1 MEEHRPSDWRPIS
14 EWESMRDPATTN
26 FGAFLAGM
34 RAECPVAWAAA
45 EDVGTRGGWFV
56 FGHDLVVKVARGFK
70 TFSNVTDSFG
80 KMKSKPLASDPPE
93 HSAYRRMLNP
103 WFTGDRLAVRE
114 PEIRADLV
122 SMLDPLV
129 QSGGGDFVATIA
141 KPLPMRAF
149 CRICGI
155 PAEDHDY
162 LLEAEA
168 RLFQPGFRARSP
180 EQMLEASK
188 PLLDYCASL
197 VSQRRAAPGADVV
210 SAMVSVGLDGQPL
223 SDQDAVEVL
232 FLLIGAG
239 HRTTTSAVAS
249 AARLLAEHPE
259 AQARLRAAPELI
271 PSAVEEIL
279 RYEPSTMFMPRIAL
293 EGITLEGRTI
303 APGDWIYP
311 VWPSANFD
319 PDVFTDPERFDI
331 ERSPNRHLTFGRGIH
346 LCLGASLARM
356 EIAMTLEELLRR
368 TTAFDVDGTIERGNW
383 PDHVPTS
390 LPMVFSAVD
399 ASVT

>member
-1 MEEHRPSDWRPIS
+1 
-14 EWESMRDPATTN
+14 
-26 FGAFLAGM
+26 
-34 RAECPVAWAAA
+34 
-45 EDVGTRGGWFV
+45 
-56 FGHDLVVKVARGFK
+56 
-70 TFSNVTDSFG
+70 
-80 KMKSKPLASDPPE
+80 
-93 HSAYRRMLNP
+93 MLNP